1 MVRLKGFG
9 VRTKDMALVALM
21 AAIMVVL
28 GFFPLIEL
36 PFVPAP
42 FTSQTLG
49 VMLAG
54 SIIGARRGGLA
65 VLLFVVLVLVGL
77 PVLPGGR
84 GGLGVVLGPTGG
96 FILAYPIGAFVVGV
110 LTERLWRRYNL
121 GAALL
126 CNAVGG
132 ALVLYAIGI
141 PWMAVAAGMPLGRAF
156 TGSVVFLPGDA
167 VKVVIGSLAA
177 VAVRRAYPL
186 IEPRT
191 RVAG

>member
-1 MVRLKGFG
+1 LG
-9 VRTKDMALVALM
+9 VRTKDLALVALF

-36 PFVPAP
+36 PLVPAP

-49 VMLAG
+49 VILAG

-65 VLLFVVLVLVGL
+65 ILLFDVLVLVGL

-84 GGLGVVLGPTGG
+84 GGLGVILGPTGG
-96 FILAYPIGAFVVGV
+96 FILAYPVGALVVGL

-121 GAALL
+121 GTALL

-132 ALVLYAIGI
+132 ALVLYVIGV
-141 PWMAVAAGMPLGRAF
+141 PWMAVAAGMPLDRAI
-156 TGSVVFLPGDA
+156 TSSVVFLPGDA
-167 VKVVIGSLAA
+167 IKVVIGSLAA

-186 IEPRT
+186 IEPRSEAA
-191 RVAG
+191 R

>member
-1 MVRLKGFG
+1 MRS
-9 VRTKDMALVALM
+9 KDIALIALM

-36 PFVPAP
+36 PLVPAP

-54 SIIGARRGGLA
+54 SILGARRGGLA
-65 VLLFVVLVLVGL
+65 ILLFDVLVLVGL

-84 GGLGVVLGPTGG
+84 GGLGVILGPTGG
-96 FILAYPIGAFVVGV
+96 FVVAYPVGAFVVGL
-110 LTERLWRRYNL
+110 LTERLWKRYNL
-121 GAALL
+121 GTALL

-132 ALVLYAIGI
+132 ALVLYVIGI
-141 PWMAVAAGMPLGRAF
+141 PWMAVAAGMPLGKAI

-167 VKVVIGSLAA
+167 IKVVIGSLAA

-186 IEPRT
+186 VEPRSE
-191 RVAG
+191 VAG

>member
-1 MVRLKGFG
+1 M
-9 VRTKDMALVALM
+9 RTKDLALIALF

-36 PFVPAP
+36 PLVPAP

-54 SIIGARRGGLA
+54 SILGARRGGLA
-65 VLLFVVLVLVGL
+65 ILLFALLVAIGL

-84 GGLGVVLGPTGG
+84 GGLGVILGPTGG
-96 FILAYPIGAFVVGV
+96 FIIAYPIGAFVVGL

-126 CNAVGG
+126 ANAVGG
-132 ALVLYAIGI
+132 ALVLYAVGI
-141 PWMAVAAGMPLGRAF
+141 PWMAVAGGLELGAAV

-167 VKVVIGSLAA
+167 IKVVVASFAA

-186 IEPRT
+186 VEPRGEAA
-191 RVAG
+191 R